1 MKRIRCKLSLT
12 KEEMH
17 VQTASLVQFQFY
29 RKEEFYRFE
38 CLIATL
44 NILQKSNYTRGQ
56 VSVNRR
62 ISVLSNY
69 FDVSFEIYYLRLE
82 YIDSIGQ
89 VVKLLILRPASICC
103 TFNSGHVGS
112 RAQNVNKIGCPFYF
126 HTSRVRFKRKYL
138 LRSRKKEII
147 ILHSTN
153 AHVRCTIQQ
162 NGSQSESTIEISGC
176 VTVFEDFDNFV
187 DMNGSIYR

>member
-1 MKRIRCKLSLT
+1 MRSEYFKKL
-12 KEEMH
+12 KI
-17 VQTASLVQFQFY
+17 FY
-29 RKEEFYRFE
+29 SKH
-38 CLIATL
+38 
-44 NILQKSNYTRGQ
+44 YTRGQ
-56 VSVNRR
+56 VSVNKR

-69 FDVSFEIYYLRLE
+69 FDVFFEIYYVRLK

-89 VVKLLILRPASICC
+89 VVKLLILRPAFICC

-112 RAQNVNKIGCPFYF
+112 RAPNVNKMGCPQ
-126 HTSRVRFKRKYL
+126 VRLKRKYL
-138 LRSRKKEII
+138 FRSRKKEII

-162 NGSQSESTIEISGC
+162 NDSQSESTIEISGC
-176 VTVFEDFDNFV
+176 VTVFEYLNNFV

>member
-1 MKRIRCKLSLT
+1 M
-12 KEEMH
+12 
-17 VQTASLVQFQFY
+17 
-29 RKEEFYRFE
+29 
-38 CLIATL
+38 
-44 NILQKSNYTRGQ
+44 
-56 VSVNRR
+56 
-62 ISVLSNY
+62 
-69 FDVSFEIYYLRLE
+69 SFEIYYVRLK

-103 TFNSGHVGS
+103 TFYSGHAGL
-112 RAQNVNKIGCPFYF
+112 RAPIVNKMGCPFYF
-126 HTSRVRFKRKYL
+126 HKSRVRLKRKYMF
-138 LRSRKKEII
+138 RSRKKEII

-176 VTVFEDFDNFV
+176 VTVFDDFNNFV